1 MIVEYENNQVNNLM
15 NKSTNTFMFMLFII
29 FQQQIFEKKTKIE
42 KKRKEMR
49 K

>member
-29 FQQQIFEKKTKIE
+29 FQQQIFEKNKNRE
-42 KKRKEMR
+42 KKEK